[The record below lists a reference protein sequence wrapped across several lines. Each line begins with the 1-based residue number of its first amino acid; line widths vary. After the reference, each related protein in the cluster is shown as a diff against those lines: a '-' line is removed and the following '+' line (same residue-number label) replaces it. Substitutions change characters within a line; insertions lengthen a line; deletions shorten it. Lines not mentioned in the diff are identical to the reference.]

1 MGNDSKQDSKTT
13 TQILTPEQQRLAAL
27 SAQNYEQFAGSNP
40 KLPGSAGVAGF
51 DPLQTAGQEQVLG
64 SVGQAAG
71 TVNSANASNQRFTG
85 GEFLDPDNASTQG
98 AIRAAVR
105 PLTDTYRDITLP
117 GIAADAST
125 SGSGGISANF
135 GGSRHGVA
143 EGLATRDLNTK
154 IGDVSSTIADRA
166 RTTGLD
172 NMLRAI
178 GQAPATA
185 AASTIPGGITSTVGD
200 IRQNLRQT
208 QMSADQQAQQ
218 FADWL
223 PAIKAQL
230 LGQGAAGLPGG
241 STQSIG
247 TTETSAN
254 PFSQVIGG
262 AAAAGGL
269 AGGLSKLL
277 PLFMSDRRVKH
288 NIIFLRTLPNGHKW
302 YRFNYIG
309 DSTPAYGVM
318 ADEVMERD
326 PDAVV
331 RTTRGFA
338 VDYNRVL
345 AA

>member
-1 MGNDSKQDSKTT
+1 
-13 TQILTPEQQRLAAL
+13 
-27 SAQNYEQFAGSNP
+27 
-40 KLPGSAGVAGF
+40 
-51 DPLQTAGQEQVLG
+51 
-64 SVGQAAG
+64 
-71 TVNSANASNQRFTG
+71 
-85 GEFLDPDNASTQG
+85 
-98 AIRAAVR
+98 
-105 PLTDTYRDITLP
+105 
-117 GIAADAST
+117 
-125 SGSGGISANF
+125 
-135 GGSRHGVA
+135 
-143 EGLATRDLNTK
+143 
-154 IGDVSSTIADRA
+154 
-166 RTTGLD
+166 
-172 NMLRAI
+172 
-178 GQAPATA
+178 
-185 AASTIPGGITSTVGD
+185 
-200 IRQNLRQT
+200 
-208 QMSADQQAQQ
+208 MSADQQAQQ